1 MTFYFNA
8 RDHEYQLSEQ
18 QLTQQTVGE
27 NLMFF
32 QDNTRSKFTISK
44 NLTLLFHKF
53 NQPKVQR

>member
-27 NLMFF
+27 NLGPVYMEVG
-32 QDNTRSKFTISK
+32 DPR
-44 NLTLLFHKF
+44 
-53 NQPKVQR
+53 